1 MTKPLSPAVRL
12 AILAGAAALVAGAM
26 MLTQAIPP
34 VVGLGERVRL
44 PIFHG
49 ASTWVNMGTL
59 TILGVV
65 ALAYLLLRAP
75 RLYAWV
81 AGFRFVGAGM
91 WIANMVLGGLAAK
104 LTWDFTGSPA
114 SPLVIAQADPRLMV
128 QLQLV
133 LLVAALLVAGWLIES
148 DRWRAVMD
156 VAFVAV
162 MWAMLGSVLMSP
174 EARALHPDNPV
185 MNSGPEIQTPFFAIL
200 AALSLAILLLV
211 VLVQDQVARS
221 RQAKASAMAATTA
234 D

>member
-1 MTKPLSPAVRL
+1 MTKPFSPAVRL
-12 AILAGAAALVAGAM
+12 AILAGAAASFAGAL
-26 MLTQAIPP
+26 MLTQVIPP
-34 VVGLGERVRL
+34 VVGLGETVRL

-49 ASTWVNMGTL
+49 ASTWVNLGAFTL
-59 TILGVV
+59 LGISAV
-65 ALAYLLLRAP
+65 AYLLLRAP

-81 AGFRFVGAGM
+81 AGFRFVGATM
-91 WIANMVLGGLAAK
+91 WIANMALGAVAAK

-114 SPLVIAQADPRLMV
+114 NPLVVMQADPRLMI

-133 LLVAALLVAGWLIES
+133 LLVSALLIAGWLVEN

-162 MWAMLGSVLMSP
+162 MWFQLGSVLVSE
-174 EARALHPDNPV
+174 EARVLHPDNPV
-185 MNSGPEIQTPFFAIL
+185 MNSGPEIQLPFFAIL